1 MIATLAVLVILFG
14 VDRESP
20 ETTSS
25 TATSDS
31 ASPSIPL
38 KSGIDL
44 IGMDTSVRPQDDF
57 FAYANGQWL
66 DTTEI
71 PADKSSWGS
80 FNILHEKSLNQL
92 KVIIEESSVSLG
104 ESSSTDNVEDHASA
118 ETETEKNEAATAKI
132 GAFYRAWLNEEELE
146 RRQLSPI
153 ARELDFVTQAQS
165 HQDIITLFA
174 AYNAIGVDSPLNFWV
189 GQDDKDSTRYTVF
202 LTQSGLGLP
211 DRDYYFD
218 DSERG
223 REILSK
229 YQNFIVEILRLAD
242 LPEPEQSARE
252 IIALETR
259 LAEHHW
265 TKVDNRDSE
274 KTYNPH
280 SREQMQALLSQYN
293 FDAFASGVG
302 VGDETQYIVRQP
314 SYLEALNTLI
324 ADIDLKSWQNYL
336 RFNILVSYAPYL
348 NKPFEQA
355 HFDFYNKTLSGQPQ
369 QQARWKLAISSI
381 NSNMGE
387 LLGQLYVAKHF
398 PPQAK
403 ARMLELVDNLIAAYR
418 TSISEL
424 EWMSPETRQKALAK
438 LSLFTPKI
446 GYPDK
451 WKDYSSLVIAEDDLV
466 GNIKR
471 ARSFNHYLQTDKLG
485 KPVDR
490 SEWFMAPQRVNAY
503 YNPGMNEIVFPA
515 AILQAP
521 FFDLEADD
529 AVNYGGIG
537 GVIGHEIGHGFD
549 DQGSKYTGE
558 GNLESW
564 WTEQDR
570 TSFEQRTGQLV
581 EQYAAYEA
589 LPDLFI
595 NGELTLGENIGDLGG
610 LSIALNAYQLSNK
623 GKPAPELDGFS
634 GEQRVLLGWAQAW
647 RVKRRDELAERLIKT
662 DPHSPP
668 KYRVNGVLPNID
680 AYYPAFDVKAGDLL
694 YLPPEQRVKIW

>member
-1 MIATLAVLVILFG
+1 MNSYPLRLLVMIITLVILVFLFG
-14 VDRESP
+14 IDWESP
-20 ETTSS
+20 ETNNS

-31 ASPSIPL
+31 ASRSIPL

-44 IGMDTSVRPQDDF
+44 TGMDTSVRPQDDF

-92 KVIIEESSVSLG
+92 QVIIEESSASRNEG
-104 ESSSTDNVEDHASA
+104 NSRNNSRSDPEPSPKDSSTENAEDHASS
-118 ETETEKNEAATAKI
+118 ETETNRAATVKI
-132 GAFYRAWLNEEELE
+132 GAFYRSWLNEEELGQ
-146 RRQLSPI
+146 RQLSPI
-153 ARELDFVTQAQS
+153 ARELDFVTQTQS
-165 HQDIITLFA
+165 HHDIITLFA
-174 AYNAIGVDSPLNFWV
+174 AYNSIGVDSPLNFWV

-223 REILSK
+223 QEILNK
-229 YQNFIVEILRLAD
+229 YQDFIVEILSLAD

-274 KTYNPH
+274 KTYNPR

-293 FDAFASGVG
+293 FDTFASGLG
-302 VGDETQYIVRQP
+302 VGDEKQYIVRQP
-314 SYLEALNTLI
+314 SYLEALNSLV
-324 ADIDLKSWQNYL
+324 ADVDLKSWQNYL

-418 TSISEL
+418 ASISEL
-424 EWMSPETRQKALAK
+424 EWMSPETREKALAK
-438 LSLFTPKI
+438 LALFTPKI

-451 WKDYSSLVIAEDDLV
+451 WKDYSSLVIA
-466 GNIKR
+466 
-471 ARSFNHYLQTDKLG
+471 
-485 KPVDR
+485 
-490 SEWFMAPQRVNAY
+490 
-503 YNPGMNEIVFPA
+503 
-515 AILQAP
+515 
-521 FFDLEADD
+521 
-529 AVNYGGIG
+529 
-537 GVIGHEIGHGFD
+537 
-549 DQGSKYTGE
+549 
-558 GNLESW
+558 
-564 WTEQDR
+564 
-570 TSFEQRTGQLV
+570 
-581 EQYAAYEA
+581 
-589 LPDLFI
+589 
-595 NGELTLGENIGDLGG
+595 
-610 LSIALNAYQLSNK
+610 
-623 GKPAPELDGFS
+623 
-634 GEQRVLLGWAQAW
+634 
-647 RVKRRDELAERLIKT
+647 
-662 DPHSPP
+662 
-668 KYRVNGVLPNID
+668 
-680 AYYPAFDVKAGDLL
+680 
-694 YLPPEQRVKIW
+694 